1 MAAQIHLLSPA
12 AHERL
17 RLEHEDLTT
26 RGRIDIAQ
34 IIERARELG
43 DLKENGDYHAA
54 KDFQGMMEDRIR
66 RLEGILENCEIS
78 DAVDDGTVGI
88 SSKVTIV
95 FDGDSDD
102 MAETYLVDS
111 VEERRDGVEVVTP
124 ASPLGAALMGAKEGA
139 TVSYA
144 APNGSDI
151 RARVLKV
158 ELS

>member
-17 RLEHEDLTT
+17 RAEHEDLTT
-26 RGRIDIAQ
+26 RGRI
-34 IIERARELG
+34 ERAREMG

-54 KDFQGMMEDRIR
+54 KDLQGMMEDRIR

-78 DAVDDGTVGI
+78 DAVDDGTIGI
-88 SSKVTIV
+88 SSKVTIL
-95 FDGDSDD
+95 FEGDSED

-111 VEERRDGVEVVTP
+111 VEERRNGIEVITP
-124 ASPLGAALMGAKEGA
+124 ASPMGGALMGSREGV

-144 APNGSDI
+144 APNGSEI
-151 RARVLKV
+151 RVKILKV